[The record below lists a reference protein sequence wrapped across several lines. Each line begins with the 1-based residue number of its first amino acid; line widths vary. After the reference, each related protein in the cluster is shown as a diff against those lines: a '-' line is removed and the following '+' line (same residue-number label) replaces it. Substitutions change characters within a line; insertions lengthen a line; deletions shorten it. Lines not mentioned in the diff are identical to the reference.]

1 MKKNIG
7 RILIIMACFM
17 ASSQA
22 FAALTLGLDLTE
34 GGRLSSTAISQF
46 EKYMTQQACEI
57 KVLTKNVIESDIY
70 FSAQLNNPKRLLSY
84 HSLMKANAIDNRPLT
99 MSILIKSST
108 NLEDLSSVQGERLA
122 IISHNSYLGGDLGK
136 KLLTDAGIKL
146 ITDKIYETGDYFG
159 AMSLLLHGDVF
170 IAAIPGPLAKKWQI
184 HNKLTIIAESEV
196 LYLGELLFKPSIP
209 EPMIERCI
217 KAFSSLAKVDR
228 RDKKMSIFPAWLG
241 GFQVS
246 E

>member
-1 MKKNIG
+1 
-7 RILIIMACFM
+7 MASFV

-22 FAALTLGLDLTE
+22 FAALSLSLDLTE
-34 GGRLSSTAISQF
+34 GGRLRPKAISQF

-57 KVLTKNVIESDIY
+57 KVLTKNALESDIY
-70 FSAQLNNPKRLLSY
+70 FSAQLNSPQSLPSY
-84 HSLMKANAIDNRPLT
+84 KPLMKAYAIDNHPLT
-99 MSILIKSST
+99 MSILVKSST

-122 IISHNSYLGGDLGK
+122 IMSHNSYLGGDLGK
-136 KLLTDAGIKL
+136 KLLTDAGIRL
-146 ITDKIYETGDYFG
+146 IADKIYETGNYFG

-170 IAAIPGPLAKKWQI
+170 IAAIPGPIARRWQG
-184 HNKLTIIAESEV
+184 HNKLSIIAESEV
-196 LYLGELLFKPSIP
+196 LSLGELLFKPSIP

-217 KAFSSLAKVDR
+217 KAFSSLSKIDH
-228 RDKKMSIFPAWLG
+228 RDKKMSIFPAWLA